1 MNERQAKTEG
11 LAREAANRKPKAV
24 GRETEL
30 LSKLEPGALELSL

>member
-11 LAREAANRKPKAV
+11 LAREAANGKPKAF
-24 GRETEL
+24 GRKMER